1 MNRTSLWL
9 AAAGLLLA
17 AAALR
22 ADNVTGSDSLLCTAS
37 QATICSMDGECST
50 QPPWNLN
57 IPHFIEVD
65 LVAMTLG
72 TTEASGQSRSTPI
85 KNLERD
91 GGLIVLQGF
100 EDERAFSFVI
110 AEEDGMLSV
119 AVARDGV
126 SVAAFGA
133 CTPMPTAD

>member
-1 MNRTSLWL
+1 M
-9 AAAGLLLA
+9 
-17 AAALR
+17 
-22 ADNVTGSDSLLCTAS
+22 
-37 QATICSMDGECST
+37 E
-50 QPPWNLN
+50 PWNLN
-57 IPHFIEVD
+57 IAHFIEVD

-133 CTPMPTAD
+133 CTPMPIAD